1 MKFKLLFAFMVLS
14 FVSCIEDDNNSPVTP
29 VVEKKLDKM
38 LSTNYNSNDA
48 IVSTA
53 TLTFDD
59 NDRLLSKYIYNA
71 SGKLIGQRICT
82 YNENGL
88 LAEMD
93 AHEDGAT
100 INTKYKYDN
109 SGRVTE
115 SDNMFA
121 VIEGVRTVST
131 FTYNADNTI
140 SVNTNMT
147 SYGPEGEETSTAQ
160 YKYFLNAAGQIYR
173 KTNSNG
179 DILAEAVYQGNNI
192 VSFSEGNSEIVFDF
206 NETNQTKGQFHGI
219 VKNWYGDNWQN
230 AILLDGFQAAGLG
243 VSNYVIKQTSSS
255 GILTYNYE
263 FDTEGYPI
271 KVERLNIGTA
281 QPRQV
286 QEVFYK

>member
-14 FVSCIEDDNNSPVTP
+14 IISCNQDDDNSPVIP
-29 VVEKKLDKM
+29 VVEKKLDKI
-38 LSTNYNSNDA
+38 LSTNYNSDDA
-48 IVSTA
+48 IVTTA

-59 NDRLLSKYIYNA
+59 NDRLLSEYGYKA
-71 SGKLIGQRICT
+71 SGVLYRQRIYT

-88 LAEMD
+88 LVELD
-93 AHEDGAT
+93 SHEDGAS

-121 VIEGVRTVST
+121 IIEGVRTVRT

-140 SVNTNMT
+140 SVNANMT

-179 DILAEAVYQGNNI
+179 DVLAEAVYQGNNI
-192 VSFSEGNSEIVFDF
+192 VSFSEGNSSIVFDF

-263 FDTEGYPI
+263 FDAEGYPVS
-271 KVERLNIGTA
+271 VERIDESTN

-286 QEVFYK
+286 REIFYK

>member
-1 MKFKLLFAFMVLS
+1 MKFKLLFAFMALS
-14 FVSCIEDDNNSPVTP
+14 LVSCNQDDDNSPLTP
-29 VVEKKLDKM
+29 VVEKKLDKI
-38 LSTNYNSNDA
+38 LSTNYKANGDIA
-48 IVSTA
+48 STA
-53 TLTFDD
+53 TFTFDD
-59 NDRLLSKYIYNA
+59 NNRLLSKYIYNA
-71 SGKLIGQRICT
+71 AGELIGQRICT

-93 AHEDGAT
+93 AHEDGAS

-115 SDNMFA
+115 SDNLFA
-121 VIEGVRTVST
+121 IIEGIRTIKT
-131 FTYNADNTI
+131 FTYNADGTI
-140 SVNTNMT
+140 SVIANEI
-147 SYGPEGEETSTAQ
+147 SYGPGGEETSTAQ
-160 YKYFLNAAGQIYR
+160 YKYFVNSAGQIYR
-173 KTNSNG
+173 RTNSNG

-192 VSFSEGNSEIVFDF
+192 VSFSEGNSDIVFDF
-206 NETNQTKGQFHGI
+206 NETNQTKGQFNGI

-263 FDTEGYPI
+263 FDTEGYPV

-281 QPRQV
+281 QPRQA
-286 QEVFYK
+286 QEVSYK